1 MNAHLAALQPGL
13 ALDTKALKRLSCSWW
28 RPGGKRMVSQAPR
41 IVAGAPARFAHESEA
56 EFARLLDFYG
66 VSWQYEPST
75 FVLREEEGRLLEA
88 FTPDF
93 YLPDF
98 ELYIELTTLRQRLVT
113 YKNRKLRQLRQRYP
127 EIKIKLLYRKDFFK
141 LLQRYGIEP
150 RGSAGM
156 PPVERILLNATE
168 IERRVAQLGAEITR
182 DYIGDRPVLVGVLR
196 GVTCFMADL
205 LRHVALPVS
214 VDYLALS
221 CYQADAEPLRFT
233 KDLEEPIA
241 GRRVI
246 VVEDIVDTGMSLNR
260 LLRHLEE
267 RGPADIRVCTLLDK
281 RARRLAD
288 VDLAYVGFTIADEFV
303 VGYGLDFHQEF
314 RNLPYIGT
322 LRLEQD

>member
-1 MNAHLAALQPGL
+1 M
-13 ALDTKALKRLSCSWW
+13 LDPTCE
-28 RPGGKRMVSQAPR
+28 
-41 IVAGAPARFAHESEA
+41 APAVVEAPVRFAHESEA

-66 VSWQYEPST
+66 VPWKYEPFT

-93 YLPDF
+93 YLPEFD
-98 ELYIELTTLRQRLVT
+98 LYIELTTLRQRLVT
-113 YKNRKLRQLRQRYP
+113 YKNRKLRQLRERYP

-156 PPVERILLNATE
+156 PSVERILIGASE
-168 IERRVAQLGAEITR
+168 IEQRVAQLGAEITR
-182 DYIGDRPVLVGVLR
+182 DYAGGHPVLIGVLR

-205 LRHVALPVS
+205 MRQIALPVS

-221 CYQADAEPLRFT
+221 CYQADDDPLRFT
-233 KDLEEPIA
+233 KDLEEEIA

-260 LLRHLEE
+260 LLHYLAE
-267 RGPADIRVCTLLDK
+267 RSPADVQVCTLLDK

-288 VDLAYVGFTIADEFV
+288 VDLAYVGFAIEDEFV
-303 VGYGLDFHQEF
+303 VGYGLDFHQEY
-314 RNLPYIGT
+314 RNLPYIGL
-322 LRLEQD
+322 LRLAEA

>member
-1 MNAHLAALQPGL
+1 MVDRARQASAAAEP
-13 ALDTKALKRLSCSWW
+13 
-28 RPGGKRMVSQAPR
+28 PV
-41 IVAGAPARFAHESEA
+41 RFAHESEA

-66 VSWQYEPST
+66 VPWNYEPST

-93 YLPDF
+93 YLPEFD
-98 ELYIELTTLRQRLVT
+98 LYIELTTLRQRLVT
-113 YKNRKLRQLRQRYP
+113 YKNRKLRQLRERYP

-156 PPVERILLNATE
+156 PPVERMLISAAE
-168 IERRVAQLGAEITR
+168 IERRVAQIGAEITR
-182 DYIGDRPVLVGVLR
+182 DYAGCHPVLVGVLR

-205 LRHVALPVS
+205 MRHIALPVS

-221 CYQADAEPLRFT
+221 CYQADDDPLRFT
-233 KDLEEPIA
+233 KDLEEQIA

-246 VVEDIVDTGMSLNR
+246 LVEDIVDTGMSLNR
-260 LLRHLEE
+260 LLRYLEQ
-267 RGPADIRVCTLLDK
+267 RRPADVQVCTLLDK

-288 VDLAYVGFTIADEFV
+288 VDLAYVGFEIADEFV
-303 VGYGLDFHQEF
+303 VGYGLDFHQEY

-322 LRLEQD
+322 LRLKEE

>member
-1 MNAHLAALQPGL
+1 MIDQARQALLA
-13 ALDTKALKRLSCSWW
+13 TE
-28 RPGGKRMVSQAPR
+28 AP
-41 IVAGAPARFAHESEA
+41 VRFAHESES

-66 VSWQYEPST
+66 IPWQYETST

-93 YLPDF
+93 YLPEFD
-98 ELYIELTTLRQRLVT
+98 LYIELTTLRQRLVT
-113 YKNRKLRQLRQRYP
+113 YKNRKLRLLRERYP
-127 EIKIKLLYRKDFFK
+127 AIKIKLLYRKDFFK

-156 PPVERILLNATE
+156 PPVDRILISAAE
-168 IERRVAQLGAEITR
+168 IERRVAQIGAEITR
-182 DYIGDRPVLVGVLR
+182 DYAGCHPVLVGVLR

-205 LRHVALPVS
+205 MRHIGLPVS

-221 CYQADAEPLRFT
+221 SYQADDDPLRFT
-233 KDLEEPIA
+233 KDLDEQIA

-246 VVEDIVDTGMSLNR
+246 LVEDIVDTGMSLNR
-260 LLRHLEE
+260 LLRYLEE
-267 RGPADIRVCTLLDK
+267 RAPADVQVCTLLDK

-288 VDLAYVGFTIADEFV
+288 VGLAYVGFAVADEFV
-303 VGYGLDFHQEF
+303 VGYGLDFHQEY

-322 LRLEQD
+322 LRLTED

>member
-1 MNAHLAALQPGL
+1 MVDRARQASAAAEP
-13 ALDTKALKRLSCSWW
+13 
-28 RPGGKRMVSQAPR
+28 PV
-41 IVAGAPARFAHESEA
+41 RFAHESEA

-66 VSWQYEPST
+66 VPWNYEPST

-93 YLPDF
+93 YLPEFD
-98 ELYIELTTLRQRLVT
+98 LYIELTTLRQRLVT
-113 YKNRKLRQLRQRYP
+113 YKNRKLRQLRERYP

-156 PPVERILLNATE
+156 PPVERMLISAAE
-168 IERRVAQLGAEITR
+168 IERRVAQIGAEITR
-182 DYIGDRPVLVGVLR
+182 DYAGCHPVLVGVLR

-205 LRHVALPVS
+205 MRHIALPVS

-221 CYQADAEPLRFT
+221 CYQADDDPLRFT
-233 KDLEEPIA
+233 KDLEEQIA

-246 VVEDIVDTGMSLNR
+246 LVEDIVDTGMSLNR
-260 LLRHLEE
+260 LLRYLEQ
-267 RGPADIRVCTLLDK
+267 RRPADVQVCTLLDK

-288 VDLAYVGFTIADEFV
+288 VDLAYVGFEIADEFV
-303 VGYGLDFHQEF
+303 VGYGLDFHQEY

-322 LRLEQD
+322 LRLEEE